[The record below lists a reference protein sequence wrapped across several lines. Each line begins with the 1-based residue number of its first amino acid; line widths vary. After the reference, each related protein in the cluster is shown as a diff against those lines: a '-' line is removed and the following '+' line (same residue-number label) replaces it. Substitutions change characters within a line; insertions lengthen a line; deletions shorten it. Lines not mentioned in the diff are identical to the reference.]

1 MKIEKKKKKEQRIGK
16 KKKSHEVSVRKYDD
30 DDERE
35 KAANVRISGKKTAA
49 LNRFIFILFYC
60 MYDCFSFAA

>member
-1 MKIEKKKKKEQRIGK
+1 MEK
-16 KKKSHEVSVRKYDD
+16 KKKSHEVSVRKYD

-49 LNRFIFILFYC
+49 LNRFIFILFLLYV
-60 MYDCFSFAA
+60 